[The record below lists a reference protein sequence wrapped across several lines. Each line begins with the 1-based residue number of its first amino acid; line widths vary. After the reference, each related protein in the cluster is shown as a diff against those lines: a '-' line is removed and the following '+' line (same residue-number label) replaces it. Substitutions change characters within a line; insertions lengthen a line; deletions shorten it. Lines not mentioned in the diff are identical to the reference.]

1 MAYEQRQQTSFNNP
15 HYRAFHVLF
24 YKAQRALAQSKRTKT
39 SPNRFN
45 VSGCLSV
52 SLPKSRR
59 GLVRMSKSIPET
71 IAYPSGRNH
80 TSEVDA

>member
-15 HYRAFHVLF
+15 YYRAFHVLF

-45 VSGCLSV
+45 VSGCLLSRV
-52 SLPKSRR
+52 TQNRYCLLPRR
-59 GLVRMSKSIPET
+59 QFLIDSFG
-71 IAYPSGRNH
+71 
-80 TSEVDA
+80 